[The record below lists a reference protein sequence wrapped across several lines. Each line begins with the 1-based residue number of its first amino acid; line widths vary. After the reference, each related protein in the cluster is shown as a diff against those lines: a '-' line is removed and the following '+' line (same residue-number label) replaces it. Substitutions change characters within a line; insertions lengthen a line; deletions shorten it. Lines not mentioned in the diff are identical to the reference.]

1 MYNGSTKHVFAKGRL
16 TVLYWAQLLHSYQP
30 PTQLHGVL
38 AKVYEESYLPL
49 LEVFE
54 KHPHAKVTVNINAS
68 LTELLA
74 QHGYWRFIEGLRNLA
89 ERGQIEFTGSGKYH
103 PILPLIPHREMERQI
118 SQNRKAN
125 RYFFGPSY
133 RPQGF
138 FPPEMCYSR
147 DIVEPI
153 ASTGH
158 RWIIL
163 SGVACPVQWPL
174 DVIHE
179 IASDDDRLA
188 VFFRD
193 DILSNKIAFQTLGPQ
208 GFLDHLEKS
217 RRGREDTYI
226 ITAMDSETFGH
237 HLRDWET
244 LFLAEVYEELVP
256 RRESYDHIQQT
267 KELAAEHRGLLEAV
281 AVSREVQMVTV
292 SELLDLFPTGQTV
305 EPKASSWSTTDGDI
319 AAGNPY
325 PLWLDKDN
333 EMHRLQWEHTNLCI
347 ELVHRAKERAN
358 NDETRRYA
366 DIARGLLDRALHS
379 DQFWWASRRPMWDV
393 NLIHRGLLQ
402 QSEVLVNAYK
412 AINASGASQDEKREY
427 YYRVVVARDLRDKI
441 VDKLFLQ

>member
-1 MYNGSTKHVFAKGRL
+1 M
-16 TVLYWAQLLHSYQP
+16 LYWAQLLHSYQP
-30 PTQLHGVL
+30 PTQFHGVL

-74 QHGYWRFIEGLRNLA
+74 QHGYWRFIEGLRELA
-89 ERGQIEFTGSGKYH
+89 ERDQIEFTGSGKYH
-103 PILPLIPHREMERQI
+103 PILPLIPHREVERQI

-125 RYFFGPSY
+125 RYFFGPAY
-133 RPQGF
+133 RPEGF

-147 DIVEPI
+147 DIVEPVVR
-153 ASTGH
+153 TGH

-163 SGVACPVQWPL
+163 SGVACPVQWPI
-174 DVIHE
+174 DVIHQ
-179 IASDDDRLA
+179 IASDHDRLA

-217 RRGREDTYI
+217 RRGRKDTYV
-226 ITAMDSETFGH
+226 ITAMDAETFGH

-244 LFLAEVYEELVP
+244 LFLAEVYEELAP
-256 RRESYDHIQQT
+256 RRESYDHIQQP
-267 KELAAEHRGLLEAV
+267 KVLAVEHRGLLEAEEI
-281 AVSREVQMVTV
+281 AREVQMVTL

-305 EPKASSWSTTDGDI
+305 EPSPSSWSTTADDI

-333 EMHRLQWEHTNLCI
+333 EIHQLQWEHTNLCI
-347 ELVHRAKERAN
+347 ELAHRAKERADN
-358 NDETRRYA
+358 GESRRYA
-366 DIARGLLDRALHS
+366 DIARRLLDRALHS
-379 DQFWWASRRPMWDV
+379 DQFWWASRRPMWDI

-402 QSEVLVNAYK
+402 QWEVLVNAYK
-412 AINASGASQDEKREY
+412 AINASGASQDEKREF

>member
-1 MYNGSTKHVFAKGRL
+1 M
-16 TVLYWAQLLHSYQP
+16 LYWAQLLHNYQP
-30 PTQLHGVL
+30 PTQLHAVL
-38 AKVYEESYLPL
+38 AKVYDESYLPL

-74 QHGYWRFIEGLRNLA
+74 QHGYWRFIEGLRDLA

-103 PILPLIPHREMERQI
+103 PILPLIPHRETERQI

-125 RYFFGPSY
+125 RYYFGPVY

-138 FPPEMCYSR
+138 FPPEMCYSG

-153 ASTGH
+153 VKTGH

-163 SGVACPVQWPL
+163 SGVACPAQWPV
-174 DVIHE
+174 DVIHQ
-179 IASDDDRLA
+179 IASDDDTLA

-208 GFLDHLEKS
+208 GFLEHLEKS
-217 RRGREDTYI
+217 RRGRKDTYI
-226 ITAMDSETFGH
+226 ITAMDAETFGH

-244 LFLAEVYEELVP
+244 LFLAEVYEELAP

-281 AVSREVQMVTV
+281 EVSREIQMVTV
-292 SELLDLFPTGQTV
+292 SELLDLFPTGETV
-305 EPKASSWSTTDGDI
+305 EPKASSWSTTDTDI

-333 EMHRLQWEHTNLCI
+333 EIHRLQWEHTNLCI

-379 DQFWWASRRPMWDV
+379 DQYWWACRRPMWDV

-427 YYRVVVARDLRDKI
+427 YYRLVVARDLRDKI

>member
-1 MYNGSTKHVFAKGRL
+1 M
-16 TVLYWAQLLHSYQP
+16 LYWAQLLHSYQP

>member
-1 MYNGSTKHVFAKGRL
+1 MYNGSTRHVFAKGRL
-16 TVLYWAQLLHSYQP
+16 NVLYWAQLLHSYQP

-74 QHGYWRFIEGLRNLA
+74 QHGYWPFIEGLRNLA

-125 RYFFGPSY
+125 RYFFGPGY

-147 DIVEPI
+147 NIVEPI
-153 ASTGH
+153 VASGH

-163 SGVACPVQWPL
+163 SGVACPVQWPV

-193 DILSNKIAFQTLGPQ
+193 DILSNKIAFQTLGAQ

-281 AVSREVQMVTV
+281 EVSREVQMVTV
-292 SELLDLFPTGQTV
+292 SELLDLFPTGQIV
-305 EPKASSWSTTDGDI
+305 EPKASSWSTTDDDI

-333 EMHRLQWEHTNLCI
+333 EIHRLQWEHTNLCI

-379 DQFWWASRRPMWDV
+379 DQFWWACRRPMWDV

-427 YYRVVVARDLRDKI
+427 YYRLVVARDLRDKI